1 VDCDVIVTDP
11 AERFAEV
18 AEAAART
25 ARELD
30 LAPTWLN
37 NDSRMF
43 SWLLPIGWSERLE
56 RVGTFGPLRVEAIS
70 RRDLLALKLIA
81 AVKRARDLEDLR
93 DLRPDAEE
101 FAFLRRYL
109 DRVESESLDRASYDA
124 QRTVLNQL
132 ELQG

>member
-1 VDCDVIVTDP
+1 VIVTDP

>member
-1 VDCDVIVTDP
+1 MIVTDP

-81 AVKRARDLEDLR
+81 AVKRTQDLKDIETLGPSAD
-93 DLRPDAEE
+93 EI
-101 FAFLRRYL
+101 AFLHRYL
-109 DRVESESLDRASYDA
+109 DQMELESLDRASFDR
-124 QRTVLNQL
+124 QRALLDDL
-132 ELQG
+132 ENGDD

>member
-1 VDCDVIVTDP
+1 MIVTDP